1 MSAGLVAGVNDRS
14 GSVSESAFAK
24 MKASRAIPGWNMQ
37 KFGRDQIRGLARQ
50 TFLRNVPQ
58 PVRQVAFSA
67 AGPEIEI
74 DDICLLVGKAL
85 TEEREGEVAIVR
97 TAPGVLQRGQESLK
111 ATAIPLERKLW
122 LLQEKQCSGNIAAAG
137 ELYSY
142 LAADRAEFEYSIVL
156 ANPADSNAMLEGARF
171 CDGLVL
177 VLSALHTRRR
187 AALQTKRA
195 LEQAGVRLLGTVL
208 ADREFPIPHNL
219 YRRL

>member
-1 MSAGLVAGVNDRS
+1 MSLGLVASMNDGS
-14 GSVSESAFAK
+14 GSVSATAFTK
-24 MKASRAIPGWNMQ
+24 MKISRAIPGWNRQ
-37 KFGRDQIRGLARQ
+37 KFGHDQIRGLVRQ
-50 TFLRNVPQ
+50 VFLQNVPQ

-85 TEEREGEVAIVR
+85 TEEREGEIAIVR
-97 TAPGVLQRGQESLK
+97 TATGVPHRGQESLK
-111 ATAIPLERKLW
+111 ATAIPLDRKLW
-122 LLQEKQCSGNIAAAG
+122 LLREKQYSGNAAAAG

-142 LAADRAEFEYSIVL
+142 LSAVRAEFEYSIVL
-156 ANPADSNAMLEGARF
+156 ANAADSHAMLEEARF
-171 CDGLVL
+171 SDGLVL

-187 AALQTKRA
+187 AALQAKRA
-195 LEQAGVRLLGTVL
+195 LEGAGVRLLGTVL

>member
-1 MSAGLVAGVNDRS
+1 MSAGVIAGVNDRS
-14 GSVSESAFAK
+14 GSESAFAK
-24 MKASRAIPGWNMQ
+24 MKVSRSIPEWNRQ
-37 KFGRDQIRGLARQ
+37 KFGREQIRGLVRQ
-50 TFLRNVPQ
+50 VFLHNVPQ

-85 TEEREGEVAIVR
+85 IEEREGEVAIVR
-97 TAPGVLQRGQESLK
+97 TGPGVPQRGQESLK

-122 LLQEKQCSGNIAAAG
+122 LLQERQCSGNLAATG

-142 LAADRAEFEYSIVL
+142 LAAVRAEFEYSIVL
-156 ANPADSNAMLEGARF
+156 PNPADSNAIVEGARF
-171 CDGLVL
+171 SDGLVL

-195 LEQAGVRLLGTVL
+195 LEEAGVRLLGTVL
-208 ADREFPIPHNL
+208 TDREFPIPNNL

>member
-1 MSAGLVAGVNDRS
+1 MAAGLVAGVNDRS
-14 GSVSESAFAK
+14 GSVSESVFAK
-24 MKASRAIPGWNMQ
+24 MKASPAIPRWNRQ
-37 KFGRDQIRGLARQ
+37 KFGRDQIRSLVRQ
-50 TFLRNVPQ
+50 TFLWNVPQ

-74 DDICLLVGKAL
+74 DEICLLVGKAL

-97 TAPGVLQRGQESLK
+97 TAPGVPTLGQESLK

-142 LAADRAEFEYSIVL
+142 LAAVRAEFEYSIVL
-156 ANPADSNAMLEGARF
+156 ANPADSNAMLEGQF
-171 CDGLVL
+171 SDGLVL

-187 AALQTKRA
+187 AALKTKRA

>member
-1 MSAGLVAGVNDRS
+1 MSAGVIAGVNDRS
-14 GSVSESAFAK
+14 GSESAFAK
-24 MKASRAIPGWNMQ
+24 MKVSRSIPEWNRQ
-37 KFGRDQIRGLARQ
+37 KFGREQIRGLVRQ
-50 TFLRNVPQ
+50 VFLHNVPQ

-85 TEEREGEVAIVR
+85 IEEREGEVAIVR
-97 TAPGVLQRGQESLK
+97 TGPGVPQRGQESLK

-122 LLQEKQCSGNIAAAG
+122 LLQERQCSGNLAATG

-142 LAADRAEFEYSIVL
+142 LAAVRAEFEYSIVL
-156 ANPADSNAMLEGARF
+156 ANPADSNAIVEGARF
-171 CDGLVL
+171 SDGFVL

-195 LEQAGVRLLGTVL
+195 LEEAGVRLLGTVL
-208 ADREFPIPHNL
+208 TDREFPIPNNL

>member
-1 MSAGLVAGVNDRS
+1 MSAGLVAGVNDRC
-14 GSVSESAFAK
+14 GSVSESASAR
-24 MKASRAIPGWNMQ
+24 MAARAIPAWNSQ
-37 KFGRDQIRGLARQ
+37 KFGRDQIRGLVRQ
-50 TFLRNVPQ
+50 VFLQNVPQ
-58 PVRQVAFSA
+58 PIRQVAFSA

-97 TAPGVLQRGQESLK
+97 SGPGVPQRGQESLK

-122 LLQEKQCSGNIAAAG
+122 LLREKQSSGNVPAVG

-142 LAADRAEFEYSIVL
+142 LAAVRAEFEYSVVL
-156 ANPADSNAMLEGARF
+156 ADSADSSAIVEGAR
-171 CDGLVL
+171 CSDGLVL

-187 AALQTKRA
+187 AALNIKRA
-195 LEQAGVRLLGTVL
+195 LEEAGVRLLGTVL

-219 YRRL
+219 YRHL